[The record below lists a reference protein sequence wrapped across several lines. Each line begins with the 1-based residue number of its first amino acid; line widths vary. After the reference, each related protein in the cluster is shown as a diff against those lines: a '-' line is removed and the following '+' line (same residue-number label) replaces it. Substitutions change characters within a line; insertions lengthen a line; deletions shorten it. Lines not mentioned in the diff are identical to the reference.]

1 MPSFNETSIKELSI
15 KGSVLPT
22 TNLLLWLNS
31 RNNVS
36 ISGSDVTEW
45 EDYRKNGIVLTSSS
59 GSRPTI
65 SSVNGIRSV
74 AANGSQFLT
83 NSTIS
88 LPNQYSVFVVANR
101 TGSAPT
107 FGWILNFSTGNYV
120 FVFGASFGNFAT
132 FSGNGS
138 GWNDTN
144 ANSPAVAI
152 GSSLVR
158 LTATNNNSTI
168 TPYVGSTAQNTKTG
182 NTITSTG
189 AILFTGGAGG
199 AAQYWTGNLLELL
212 IYDGVVSDTN
222 RQAIWDYLSLSN
234 DVN

>member
-31 RNNVS
+31 RKNVS
-36 ISGSDVTEW
+36 LSGSDVTEW
-45 EDYRKNGIVLTSSS
+45 EDYRKNGIVFTSSS

-101 TGSAPT
+101 TSGT
-107 FGWILNFSTGNYV
+107 IYQRLLQFGAGDYV
-120 FVFGASFGNFAT
+120 LFFGASGGNFAT

-168 TPYVGSTAQNTKTG
+168 TPYVGSTAQSNKTG

-199 AAQYWTGNLLELL
+199 ASQYWTGNLLELL
-212 IYDGVVSDTN
+212 IYDGVVSDAN
-222 RQAIWDYLSLSN
+222 RQAIWDYLSASN
-234 DVN
+234 GVN

>member
-31 RNNVS
+31 RKNVS
-36 ISGSDVTEW
+36 LSGSDVTEW
-45 EDYRKNGIVLTSSS
+45 EDYRKNGIVFTSSS

-65 SSVNGIRSV
+65 SSVNGIQSV

-101 TGSAPT
+101 TSGAGFQRLLQ
-107 FGWILNFSTGNYV
+107 FGTGDHV
-120 FVFGASFGNFAT
+120 LFFGTSGGNFAT

-138 GWNDTN
+138 AWNDTN
-144 ANSPAVAI
+144 ANSPA
-152 GSSLVR
+152 SSIASFLVR

-199 AAQYWTGNLLELL
+199 ASQYWTGNLLELL
-212 IYDGVVSDTN
+212 IYDGVVSDAN
-222 RQAIWDYLSLSN
+222 RQAIWDYLSASN
-234 DVN
+234 GVN